1 MRTNEKIKL
10 FSSGI
15 KRTIAVQSEATFEV
29 RIAASQPDVADI
41 GVFIHTMVRWK
52 HRHPKSK
59 I

>member
-1 MRTNEKIKL
+1 MKTNEKIKL

-15 KRTIAVQSEATFEV
+15 KRTIAFHSEATFEV
-29 RIAASQPDVADI
+29 RIAAAQPDVADI
-41 GVFIHTMVRWK
+41 GVFIYTMVGWK

>member
-1 MRTNEKIKL
+1 MKTNEKIKL

-15 KRTIAVQSEATFEV
+15 KRTVAFQSEATFEV
-29 RIAASQPDVADI
+29 RISTSQREAANI
-41 GVFIHTMVRWK
+41 GVFVHAMVRWK